1 MTDFQVNNYR
11 PLIRTNSLS
20 ILKMRIHAVFNKL
33 RHAMCLL
40 SGFKGLKSKEIGGTE
55 NWRSELRIRNE
66 NFYSVEKLIL
76 FDITSIFLLSKRRI

>member
-1 MTDFQVNNYR
+1 MLYKKKTERKTMMADFQVNNYR
-11 PLIRTNSLS
+11 SLIRTTFLS

-55 NWRSELRIRNE
+55 NWRSKLCIRNE
-66 NFYSVEKLIL
+66 NLV
-76 FDITSIFLLSKRRI
+76 FDRETDFI